1 MPQAGGGDG
10 ASSNGTSGVPR
21 QTGTGA
27 IEHDESVLPAEEMPD
42 DNADLAVVAV
52 DFERLADDDPTSC
65 PVSLGEL
72 LEYLAMEV
80 PDGEALTESSLRFL
94 RTAEVGGTQYWIWSF
109 EEPEGAKAYATVSV
123 SPEGSA
129 TLGYDAD
136 YYGLSPEQFILGDYH
151 QVF

>member
-1 MPQAGGGDG
+1 ML
-10 ASSNGTSGVPR
+10 S
-21 QTGTGA
+21 
-27 IEHDESVLPAEEMPD
+27 AEEMPD

-52 DFERLADDDPTSC
+52 EFERLADDTAASR
-65 PVSLGEL
+65 PVSRGEL
-72 LEYLAMEV
+72 LDYLSVEV
-80 PDGEALTESSLRFL
+80 PDGEALEGSSLKFL

-123 SPEGSA
+123 TPEGSA